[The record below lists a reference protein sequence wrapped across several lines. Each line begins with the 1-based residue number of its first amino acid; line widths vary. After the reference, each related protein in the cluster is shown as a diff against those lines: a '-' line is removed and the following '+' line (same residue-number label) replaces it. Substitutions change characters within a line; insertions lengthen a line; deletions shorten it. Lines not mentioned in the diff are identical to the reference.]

1 MDLSGALEG
10 LFGELKFYA
19 ALDRKLFAEITIEE
33 GHIDIKI
40 ISPVVTAEAM
50 FIHIF
55 KKSRFSSNKLKEL
68 KSAGFKIT
76 IRWGKLKFSI

>member
-1 MDLSGALEG
+1 MDISSALEG

-19 ALDRKLFAEITIEE
+19 ALDRKLFAEIAIEE

-40 ISPVVTAEAM
+40 INPVVTAEAM
-50 FIHIF
+50 LIHIF
-55 KKSRFSSNKLKEL
+55 KKSRFSSKKLKDL
-68 KSAGFKIT
+68 KAAGFDIT